1 VPGGAYHLLY
11 VINGLGRSGAEKAL
25 ADMAPYWIEA
35 GVRLD
40 VAYFDDKPG
49 LQHVLTE
56 AGATLHYIGPETS
69 RPALARSV
77 TQVVR
82 RLRPDLIHTTL
93 FEADLAGRFASVVT
107 RIPNVTSLVNMA
119 YGPEQL
125 AATPKLRKSRLR
137 AAQLADA
144 LSARAVRRFHAI
156 TEEVAEVMGRRLM
169 LPRSRV
175 EVVRRGRDPVQLGE
189 PGPQRKRKVRERLG
203 LGEGDVVVLAAARHE
218 PQKGLDVLVRALP
231 NVRQSHPTLRFLLAG
246 REGNQTPL
254 LIRLLEQNG
263 LREASQILGERSDVA
278 DLMCAADVWVEPSRW
293 EGGPGA
299 VLEAMA
305 LEVPMVVS
313 DLPVYR
319 EAITDLSATL
329 VPPDDPVA
337 LAEAILGVLADRPAA
352 AERAGRARARFLERF
367 TVERV
372 ATEMMGFHERALRRT
387 AAAPDM

>member
-1 VPGGAYHLLY
+1 MSGGAYHLLY

-49 LQHVLTE
+49 LQDVLRE
-56 AGATLHYIGPETS
+56 AGATLHYIGPATG
-69 RPALARSV
+69 RPALAKSV

-144 LSARAVRRFHAI
+144 VSARAVRRFHAI

-169 LPRSRV
+169 LPHSRV

-189 PGPQRKRKVRERLG
+189 PGPERKRQVRERLG
-203 LGEGDVVVLAAARHE
+203 LREDDVMVLAAARHE

-231 NVRQSHPTLRFLLAG
+231 KVRQSYPTLRFLLAG

-254 LIRLLEQNG
+254 LIRLLEQHG
-263 LREASQILGERSDVA
+263 LQEATQILGERSDLA

-319 EAITDLSATL
+319 DAITDTSATL
-329 VPPDDPVA
+329 APPDDPA
-337 LAEAILGVLADRPAA
+337 LWPKPSCGSWPTAPRPRSEPGELGRGSLSASPSS
-352 AERAGRARARFLERF
+352 
-367 TVERV
+367 
-372 ATEMMGFHERALRRT
+372 AL
-387 AAAPDM
+387 PQK

>member
-1 VPGGAYHLLY
+1 
-11 VINGLGRSGAEKAL
+11 
-25 ADMAPYWIEA
+25 
-35 GVRLD
+35 
-40 VAYFDDKPG
+40 
-49 LQHVLTE
+49 
-56 AGATLHYIGPETS
+56 
-69 RPALARSV
+69 
-77 TQVVR
+77 
-82 RLRPDLIHTTL
+82 
-93 FEADLAGRFASVVT
+93 
-107 RIPNVTSLVNMA
+107 
-119 YGPEQL
+119 
-125 AATPKLRKSRLR
+125 
-137 AAQLADA
+137 LADA
-144 LSARAVRRFHAI
+144 VSARVVRRFHAI

-189 PGPQRKRKVRERLG
+189 PGPERKRKVRERLR
-203 LGEGDVVVLAAARHE
+203 LGGEDVVVLAAARHE

-254 LIRLLEQNG
+254 LIRILEQNG
-263 LREASQILGERSDVA
+263 LREATQMLGERSDVA

-352 AERAGRARARFLERF
+352 AERARRARARFLESF
-367 TVERV
+367 MVERV

-387 AAAPDM
+387 AADLDM

>member
-1 VPGGAYHLLY
+1 
-11 VINGLGRSGAEKAL
+11 
-25 ADMAPYWIEA
+25 
-35 GVRLD
+35 
-40 VAYFDDKPG
+40 
-49 LQHVLTE
+49 VLIE
-56 AGATLHYIGPETS
+56 AGATLHYIGPAAG

-125 AATPKLRKSRLR
+125 AATPKLRSSRLR
-137 AAQLADA
+137 LAQFADA

-175 EVVRRGRDPVQLGE
+175 EVVRRGRDPAQLGE
-189 PGPQRKRKVRERLG
+189 PGPERKSKVREGLG
-203 LGEGDVVVLAAARHE
+203 LKEEDVVVLAAARHE

-231 NVRQSHPTLRFLLAG
+231 RVRQSYPTLLFLLAG

-254 LIRLLEQNG
+254 LVDLLDQGG
-263 LREASQILGERSDVA
+263 LDQSTQILGERSDVA

-305 LEVPMVVS
+305 LEVPIVAS

-319 EAITDLSATL
+319 DAISDRSATL

-337 LAEAILGVLADRPAA
+337 LAESILGVFANRAA
-352 AERAGRARARFLERF
+352 AAGRARRARERFLERF

-372 ATEMMGFHERALRRT
+372 AADMMGFHERALRR
-387 AAAPDM
+387 AAAAADK